1 MDDNRLLSLLID
13 KLDISRNSKGEA
25 LQALSRLRAK
35 LSVNGRTFSSFIT
48 IPTNTGNLPDKTLLD
63 NDTPVAEQ
71 AFIAIDTYLH
81 SRKSKW
87 QDIINLARQPDRRTS
102 QPPPPPPPRYSGKK
116 RTPRKIYNAEFDAYI
131 YQANEIPIGIEIT
144 GILIKKET
152 IHSRSKTFCRIDV
165 LIPDKR
171 VILAEIAIFENE
183 IFSTPLYSTI
193 SFKTK
198 LSKNSRTRSAYGKII
213 PY

>member
-1 MDDNRLLSLLID
+1 MDDNRLISLLIN

-63 NDTPVAEQ
+63 NDNPAAEQ

-87 QDIINLARQPDRRTS
+87 QDIIKLARQPNSRAS
-102 QPPPPPPPRYSGKK
+102 QPPPTPTRYSGKK
-116 RTPRKIYNAEFDAYI
+116 RPPRKIYNAEFDAYI
-131 YQANEIPIGIEIT
+131 YQTNEIPIGIEIT

-171 VILAEIAIFENE
+171 VIIAEIAIFENE